1 VSFKDISLAYSAAE
15 REVMSD
21 MVDTVEELLE
31 LCRQL
36 FGTSAW
42 LTHTWQEMSMHVE
55 EGPGTPGDAWFSTLG
70 RM

>member
-1 VSFKDISLAYSAAE
+1 
-15 REVMSD
+15 MSD